1 MEMRENKSR
10 YHGENHH
17 QDKNKTWGNRKIR
30 NIYIKHKSEAR
41 ISHTFYYAK
50 MKNRT
55 TRELEQKAV
64 GKTKTNFDA
73 EK

>member
-1 MEMRENKSR
+1 MGQK
-10 YHGENHH
+10 HH
-17 QDKNKTWGNRKIR
+17 QDKNKMWGYHKIR
-30 NIYIKHKSEAR
+30 NINIKHNSEAR
-41 ISHTFYYAK
+41 IFHTFYYAK

-64 GKTKTNFDA
+64 GETNTNFDA